1 MIINSTKVANKEL
14 FTSLSNPRVSQ
25 QIIEQIKQ
33 VLFSGK
39 LKPGDKLPTERQ
51 LAEQFNVSRLLV
63 REALHILESMGLL
76 SIKAGSNGGA
86 FVTIPDYRVTA
97 DVYRSL
103 VKLGKVSIQH
113 LVETR
118 NIIEPTAAL
127 LAAERAS
134 EHDIQLMQES
144 IKSMKN
150 VLKKKEDTII
160 AYSFPPF
167 HSTVINASKNPVLA
181 LTFSAMQDLIYDA
194 YKNITVTPEIMK
206 KNILGHMKIVEAI
219 KQRDQEKA
227 FTAMQKH
234 LVDTQKWIGNSM
246 KTRRCKNGCGL

>member
-1 MIINSTKVANKEL
+1 MNKSADNSEM
-14 FTSLSNPRVSQ
+14 FSSLENVRVSQ
-25 QIIEQIKQ
+25 RIIDQIKQ

-76 SIKAGSNGGA
+76 TIKGGSTGGA
-86 FVTIPDYRVTA
+86 FVTVPDYTVTA
-97 DVYRSL
+97 DVFRSL
-103 VKLGKVSIQH
+103 VKLGKVSIHH

-118 NIIEPTAAL
+118 NIIEPTAAR
-127 LAAERAS
+127 LAAERAT
-134 EHDIQLMQES
+134 EYDIKLMHES
-144 IKSMKN
+144 IKSMVKM
-150 VLKKKEDTII
+150 LKKKEEAII
-160 AYSFPPF
+160 PYSYPPF

-181 LTFSAMQDLIYDA
+181 LTFSAIQDLIYDA
-194 YKNITVTPEIMK
+194 YKNIIVTPEMME
-206 KNILGHMKIVEAI
+206 KNILGHIKIVKSI
-219 KQRDQEKA
+219 KARDQEKA

-246 KTRRCKNGCGL
+246 KTRRCKISD